1 MLGGILFL
9 SLGFFLCAERNAFNG
24 RAINCGDRSVRRN
37 NRYKVSDFKLAV
49 KQNIVEGPCNADCQ
63 AKYEMES
70 SKLRT
75 LLTRV
80 NWGQ

>member
-9 SLGFFLCAERNAFNG
+9 SLGFFLFAERNAFNG

-49 KQNIVEGPCNADCQ
+49 QQKKLKDLANQIVNQNMKWKVQSCGHF
-63 AKYEMES
+63 
-70 SKLRT
+70 
-75 LLTRV
+75 
-80 NWGQ
+80 